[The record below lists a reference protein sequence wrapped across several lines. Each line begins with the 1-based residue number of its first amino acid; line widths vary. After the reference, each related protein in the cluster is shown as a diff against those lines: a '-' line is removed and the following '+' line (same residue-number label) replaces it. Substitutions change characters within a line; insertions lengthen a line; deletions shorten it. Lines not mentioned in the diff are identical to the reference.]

1 MSKTGFK
8 VCLSNATCSATIRGK
23 EEAIVM
29 NIGNDAKF
37 KDIIAGMRKSLGRAP
52 HVVYSTDP
60 PTSTS
65 RLIG

>member
-1 MSKTGFK
+1 
-8 VCLSNATCSATIRGK
+8 
-23 EEAIVM
+23 M